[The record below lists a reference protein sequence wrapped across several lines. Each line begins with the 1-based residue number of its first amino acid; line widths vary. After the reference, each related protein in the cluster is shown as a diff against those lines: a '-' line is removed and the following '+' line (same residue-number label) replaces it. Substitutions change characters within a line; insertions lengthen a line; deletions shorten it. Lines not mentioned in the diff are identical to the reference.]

1 MVIDPTQSNG
11 AAWRGAEAIVEVFH
25 SLPTDT
31 RREVGMAMFY
41 RPGRFMG
48 AVGAAVAYF
57 SEQSAVR
64 AVAGAIVVAV
74 HFDEADE
81 LIRALPD
88 TSPWSV
94 VKAALALAIREG
106 VDIDEFAE
114 QDPRTATIASDN
126 RKDHP

>member
-1 MVIDPTQSNG
+1 VIDPTQSNG
-11 AAWRGAEAIVEVFH
+11 AAWRGAEAIVEVFR
-25 SLPTDT
+25 SLPADV
-31 RREVGMAMFY
+31 RREVGMAMFS

-48 AVGAAVAYF
+48 TVGAAVAYF
-57 SEQSAVR
+57 REEPAVR

-74 HFDEADE
+74 HFNEADE
-81 LIRALPD
+81 LIRALPG

-114 QDPRTATIASDN
+114 HDPRTATIASDES
-126 RKDHP
+126 